1 MCDSRGRCLHL
12 STRTSQEKVLA
23 LSSKPFQVL
32 SSSSQTTFFEEQMT
46 DLLLIKY
53 FRLKYCQWVLIAS
66 VLSMWVIPF
75 GDPSKCVCDM
85 GGSGRTQWKIGAP
98 CGIDWISFPFWLKV
112 GACIVSQDRVIL
124 GKVTQNSWFL
134 HIVCNCT
141 NYYHVSYNT
150 CNQ

>member
-23 LSSKPFQVL
+23 LSSKSFQVL